1 MSVLAQFS
9 IFPLDKG
16 ESVSAYVSRA
26 VGIIEKSGLVYQ
38 LGPMGTS
45 IEGEWDAILGVI
57 TECLET
63 MSEESNRVYMV
74 LTADC
79 RKGRDNR
86 ITGKVESI
94 REKLGAIKA

>member
-26 VGIIEKSGLVYQ
+26 VGIIEKSGLAYR

-57 TECLET
+57 TECLEA